1 MSIKLFKGSVYNK
14 ILANTTIAE
23 MARNQGRA
31 TRCQIPDKIGQ
42 PYIIA
47 TIPPPQAGENEVA
60 SESLFRTLAIIRRKL
75 EGLDTGRRIIY
86 DGDLIHKFF
95 GVGPENALTAIILVI
110 GAIRYKYTNI
120 EIQTTPGCH

>member
-1 MSIKLFKGSVYNK
+1 
-14 ILANTTIAE
+14 

-60 SESLFRTLAIIRRKL
+60 PESLFRTFAIIIRKL
-75 EGLDTGRRIIY
+75 KGLDTGRRIIY

-95 GVGPENALTAIILVI
+95 GVTPENALTAIILVM

-120 EIQTTPGCH
+120 EIQISERLNKLITKEKNRNTPLQTTPGCH